1 MPIYKFNKHNSYMSV
16 EKNFHLGT
24 LWYNIS
30 TTQFIIDG
38 LSVVLIFVIIRMQW
52 TDGAHLE
59 LRVRNKN
66 CQPHSYYKDSIKQVV
81 LFFRGGVNP
90 PSKKHVRVTSQNES

>member
-1 MPIYKFNKHNSYMSV
+1 M
-16 EKNFHLGT
+16 
-24 LWYNIS
+24 
-30 TTQFIIDG
+30 
-38 LSVVLIFVIIRMQW
+38 

-81 LFFRGGVNP
+81 LFFLVWGTP
-90 PSKKHVRVTSQNES
+90 YQKKYVRVTSQNES